1 MPIVPCMLC
10 KRIETHPQFVLG
22 FSFERFE
29 FTSCT
34 SLGHMP
40 PQIISVATLKG
51 REMWEGNYPF
61 FYTHTPYIQ
70 IYMRVD
76 IRGNF
81 LNLSGASSKPN
92 SMNFRLW

>member
-1 MPIVPCMLC
+1 MPIIPCMRC

-51 REMWEGNYPF
+51 REM
-61 FYTHTPYIQ
+61 
-70 IYMRVD
+70 
-76 IRGNF
+76 
-81 LNLSGASSKPN
+81 
-92 SMNFRLW
+92 